1 MDTDLESKCKKINSP
16 GSYLLKWLLQA
27 DSQLQ
32 YSLISVMGILGG
44 SVVRNPPAN
53 AEDAGTIPGL
63 GRSPGK
69 GNANPLQYSCLGNP
83 VEKGAW

>member
-53 AEDAGTIPGL
+53 AEDAGSIPGL
-63 GRSPGK
+63 GRSPGV
-69 GNANPLQYSCLGNP
+69 GNGTSFWYSCLGNP